1 MALDPAVAAAVGQ
14 LAEQGIDI
22 FIPQGAE
29 GMLSIEDG
37 KLVIRTKLLSIE
49 ETIRCIACGYD
60 GPDLD
65 HVCAGPVAC
74 PN

>member
-1 MALDPAVAAAVGQ
+1 MVLDPAVAALVGR
-14 LAEQGIDI
+14 LAEQGIEI

-37 KLVIRTKLLSIE
+37 NLVIRSEVLSIE
-49 ETIRCIACGYD
+49 ETIRCIGCGYD

-65 HVCAGPVAC
+65 HVCAGPVAS